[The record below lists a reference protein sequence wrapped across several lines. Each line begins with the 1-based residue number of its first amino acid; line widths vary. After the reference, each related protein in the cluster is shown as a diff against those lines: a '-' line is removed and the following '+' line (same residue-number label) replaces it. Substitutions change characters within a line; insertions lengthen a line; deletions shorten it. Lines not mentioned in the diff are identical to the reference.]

1 MKEKAVV
8 LIVDDVRINLQT
20 LAHILKDDYTVKM
33 AQGGREALEL
43 VALDPIP
50 DLILLDVG
58 MSEVSG
64 YDVCKMLR
72 EDIDTVHIPIIFVT
86 GKDSIEDEE
95 YGLSLGAVDYITKPI
110 RPLIVKAR
118 IKTHITLKQQR
129 DLLKTMAV
137 SDQLTGLYN
146 RHHLTDA
153 LIRKVARANRH
164 DCPLS
169 VILIDIDHFKN
180 VNDTY
185 GHLTGDD
192 ILREVGEVIG
202 SVARKEDIAARFGGE
217 EFVLVL
223 DNCRLEDAY
232 LKAERLRQKIET
244 LSPSRLDI
252 TASFGV
258 AELNLQINS
267 CTLLLDSADKALYEA
282 KNEGRNR
289 VNMYKRPAVLQSI

>member
-43 VALDPIP
+43 VVLDPIP

-164 DCPLS
+164 DYPLS
-169 VILIDIDHFKN
+169 VIIIDIDHFKN

-223 DNCRLEDAY
+223 DNCTLEDAY

-258 AELNLQINS
+258 AELNLQINT

>member
-1 MKEKAVV
+1 MSEKAVI

-20 LAHILKDDYTVKM
+20 LAHILKDDYTIKV
-33 AQGGREALEL
+33 AQGGPQALEL

-50 DLILLDVG
+50 DLILMDVG

-64 YDVCKMLR
+64 YDVCKILR

-118 IKTHITLKQQR
+118 IKTHVTLKRQR

-137 SDQLTGLYN
+137 RDQLTGLYN
-146 RHHLTDA
+146 RHYLTDA
-153 LIRKVARANRH
+153 LIRKVARARRH
-164 DCPLS
+164 DNPLS
-169 VILIDIDHFKN
+169 VVLIDIDHFKN
-180 VNDTY
+180 VNDTK

-192 ILREVGEVIG
+192 ILREVAEVIG
-202 SVARKEDIAARFGGE
+202 NSARKEDIAARFGGE
-217 EFVLVL
+217 EFILVL
-223 DNCRLEDAY
+223 DNCTLEDAY
-232 LKAERLRQKIET
+232 LKAEGLRQKIET
-244 LSPSRLDI
+244 LSPSGLDI

-258 AELNLQINS
+258 AELSEAINT
-267 CTLLLDSADKALYEA
+267 CTLLFDSADQVLYEA

-289 VNMYKRPAVLQSI
+289 VCVYNRERSVDAN